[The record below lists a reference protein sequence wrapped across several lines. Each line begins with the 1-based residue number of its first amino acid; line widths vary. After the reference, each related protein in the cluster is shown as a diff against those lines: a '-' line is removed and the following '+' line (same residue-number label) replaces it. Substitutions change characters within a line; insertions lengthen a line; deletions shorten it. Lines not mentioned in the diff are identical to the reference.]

1 MVSAT
6 PRYTPPHGAT
16 HIIGIDISNRIRQ
29 LNHGSVLTKGIS
41 CTNSSPF
48 EAIFVYFSLCHRP
61 KMHLIRSV
69 REAEN
74 TSPWPKLGQRLIRR
88 KTGSSKCLSKRANR
102 ELKQRRFW
110 ATHFNRKWG
119 LFHFKSPWRYQKC
132 LYYYHNYAII
142 ETICPII
149 WAKPPSKNEKRQLL
163 VDAKE
168 LECLWNARTR
178 IESRNR
184 SSTTK
189 RWSEFHTE

>member
-1 MVSAT
+1 MVSAK
-6 PRYTPPHGAT
+6 PRYTPSHGAT

-29 LNHGSVLTKGIS
+29 LNNSSVLTKGIS

-74 TSPWPKLGQRLIRR
+74 TSPWPELGQRLIRR

-149 WAKPPSKNEKRQLL
+149 WAKPPSKNEKRPLL
-163 VDAKE
+163 VDVKE
-168 LECLWNARTR
+168 LECLCYARTR
-178 IESRNR
+178 TESRNR

-189 RWSEFHTE
+189 RSSEFHTE